1 MVIIS
6 TPLSTIPAAAG
17 VAGIAAAGLKAL
29 LVRLPAAGM
38 VSLTMA
44 GAVAGTA
51 AAMREAAMPVVVIG
65 SPENR
70 EAHRQQI
77 GVVLHQIVVDPHPTA
92 GGPHLIVA
100 APRQTAGEDSVKVIL
115 TV

>member
-6 TPLSTIPAAAG
+6 TPLSTIPAAIG
-17 VAGIAAAGLKAL
+17 VAGIAAAGPRVL
-29 LVRLPAAGM
+29 LVRLPAEGM

-44 GAVAGTA
+44 GAAAGTA
-51 AAMREAAMPVVVIG
+51 AVATPEAAMSVVVMPVVVIG

-70 EAHRQQI
+70 EARRQQI
-77 GVVLHQIVVDPHPTA
+77 GVDLRPIAV
-92 GGPHLIVA
+92 GPHL
-100 APRQTAGEDSVKVIL
+100 TAGEDSVKVIL